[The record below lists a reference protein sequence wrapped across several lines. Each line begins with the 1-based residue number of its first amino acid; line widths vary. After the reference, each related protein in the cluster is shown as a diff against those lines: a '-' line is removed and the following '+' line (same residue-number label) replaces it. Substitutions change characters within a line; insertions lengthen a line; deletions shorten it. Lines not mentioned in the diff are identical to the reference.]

1 MAESLTT
8 AGPRTL
14 GALLETQAGAS
25 PGAPFVVFDDLH
37 GQVATRT
44 YRQFDRE
51 VNRTAHLLGRLGVG
65 RGDTVTLLLANCLEF
80 LALWFGAAKL
90 GAVVVPV
97 NTASSASELEYLVA
111 HSESRLI
118 FTQAAWLDLATRVRG
133 RCPRVDA
140 VLVCGGEA
148 PSPAVDFGRQ
158 VAECPETPPAGAAP
172 SPTDEA
178 AILYTSGTTA
188 RPKGVLVTHAN
199 YLRAGETVARAVR
212 LTPEDRHLVV
222 LPLFHGNAQ
231 YYSTMSALVTGASVA
246 LMARF
251 SASRYFDQAIAH
263 RCTVSSLFA
272 APIRMLLAQSRRPEH
287 AKNDL
292 RAVIFAQSVT
302 PAQLA
307 EWEQRFRAP
316 LMQLWGMTETM
327 GPPIINPYDGER
339 RNMSMGLPAP
349 GYTSRLVDQSGRPV
363 VRGEIGQIVVRGEPG
378 LSLMKGYHRNPDA
391 TAETIRDGWL
401 WSGDNARQDEDGYYH
416 FVDRAKDMIKR
427 SGENVAASEVE
438 AVIREHPGVFDC
450 AVIGVPD
457 EMRDEAILAVVVPRA
472 AEDGEPVAALT
483 EDDVLAWCRER
494 LSGFR
499 VPQLVRFRTELP
511 RTAVGKIRKH
521 VLRAEVR
528 SGTGAA
534 GGSGPD
540 DGGVGATPDSGARR
554 A

>member
-1 MAESLTT
+1 M
-8 AGPRTL
+8 
-14 GALLETQAGAS
+14 
-25 PGAPFVVFDDLH
+25 
-37 GQVATRT
+37 
-44 YRQFDRE
+44 
-51 VNRTAHLLGRLGVG
+51 
-65 RGDTVTLLLANCLEF
+65 
-80 LALWFGAAKL
+80 
-90 GAVVVPV
+90 
-97 NTASSASELEYLVA
+97 
-111 HSESRLI
+111 
-118 FTQAAWLDLATRVRG
+118 
-133 RCPRVDA
+133 
-140 VLVCGGEA
+140 
-148 PSPAVDFGRQ
+148 
-158 VAECPETPPAGAAP
+158 
-172 SPTDEA
+172 
-178 AILYTSGTTA
+178 
-188 RPKGVLVTHAN
+188 
-199 YLRAGETVARAVR
+199 
-212 LTPEDRHLVV
+212 
-222 LPLFHGNAQ
+222 
-231 YYSTMSALVTGASVA
+231 
-246 LMARF
+246 
-251 SASRYFDQAIAH
+251 
-263 RCTVSSLFA
+263 
-272 APIRMLLAQSRRPEH
+272 
-287 AKNDL
+287 
-292 RAVIFAQSVT
+292 
-302 PAQLA
+302 
-307 EWEQRFRAP
+307 
-316 LMQLWGMTETM
+316 
-327 GPPIINPYDGER
+327 
-339 RNMSMGLPAP
+339 
-349 GYTSRLVDQSGRPV
+349 
-363 VRGEIGQIVVRGEPG
+363 VRGEPG